1 MNGPNNNKE
10 IRVLI
15 VDDQPV
21 IRFGLRGL
29 LNEDPAITVVG
40 DSACTKDVF
49 TILKETRPDVILLD
63 PEPGDIQCVAS
74 LRQVS
79 EETMTC
85 RIIIYTAHDDNE
97 HIMRATVQGVNGYLM
112 KNCSTEELLRAIHA
126 VYEGGT
132 MLSPVIAT
140 KLLQIVNQGSHA
152 EPTAKSMLSGREL
165 EVLACLAEGSSN
177 RKIAEQLFIC
187 EATVKFH
194 VHAILGKLHVKNR
207 TEAVLAAAERGFIN
221 FPISERQVS
230 SGTVNLTG

>member
-1 MNGPNNNKE
+1 MNESINNKE

-21 IRFGLRGL
+21 IRFGLRSL

-40 DSACTKDVF
+40 DAACTKDVY

-63 PEPGDIQCVAS
+63 PGLGDMQCVAS

-79 EETMTC
+79 EETKTC
-85 RIIIYTAHDDNE
+85 RIIIYTAYDDKE
-97 HIMRATVQGVNGYLM
+97 HVMQATVQGVNGYLM
-112 KNCSTEELLRAIHA
+112 KDCSTGELLRAIHA

-132 MLSPVIAT
+132 MLSPVIAA
-140 KLLQIVNQGSHA
+140 KLVQLVNQDNHA
-152 EPTAKSMLSGREL
+152 EANAERMLSNREL
-165 EVLACLAEGSSN
+165 EVLDCLAEGSSN
-177 RKIAEQLFIC
+177 RSIAEKLFIC

-207 TEAVLAAAERGFIN
+207 TEAVLAAAERGF
-221 FPISERQVS
+221 
-230 SGTVNLTG
+230 VNLSVS